1 MTDRKNT
8 AALTL
13 FLAGWLATAP
23 AQAQAP
29 QAAQTAQQPAAAKP
43 AGGSAIELVTLPG
56 STPLV
61 SIRLLFDVGS
71 IHDPK
76 GKEGLATLTA
86 LMVSQAG
93 TQKRSYTE
101 LLDALYPMAASIGTN
116 TDREATVFVGTV
128 HQETLTDYV
137 KLLQETLLQPAFA
150 ESDFTR
156 NKEQLLAYLTN
167 TLRSSDEL
175 LGLEMLQQEIFEG
188 HPYGHEPAG
197 TVEALQ
203 SITLDDVK
211 KFYRDNY
218 TQGNLMLGVAGGY
231 PQGFPESLAAQL
243 AAALPAGQKGRMEL
257 PPPPKI
263 TGRNFTLVEKETG
276 SVGIHLGHTLPI
288 NRSHPDYYPLMVAN
302 SYLGE
307 HRTMFGRLM
316 NQLRADRGLNYGD
329 YSYIEYWANP
339 PGTDYPTAGVPRRQ
353 QYFSIWIRPVVPTDA
368 QFALRAALQELRQ
381 LHEKGMPQEDF
392 DTVRSLLV
400 NYSKLWA
407 QSPSERLGYAMDSRF
422 YGMPSYIEEID
433 ARLQKLTLQEVNAA
447 IKKYLDPDDWDVV
460 MVTNNARQLEETLR
474 KDAPSPKTYNSQ
486 VPETVLA
493 EDKVFQALPVK
504 PTAVEIVPVAE
515 VFQK

>member
-1 MTDRKNT
+1 MTDRKHA

-13 FLAGWLATAP
+13 LLAGWLTTAP
-23 AQAQAP
+23 ARAQAQV
-29 QAAQTAQQPAAAKP
+29 QTPQQPAAAKKP

-61 SIRLLFDVGS
+61 SIRLFFDVGS

-128 HQETLTDYV
+128 HRETLTDYV
-137 KLLQETLLQPAFA
+137 KLFQETLLQPAFA

-188 HPYGHEPAG
+188 HPYGHDPAG

-211 KFYRDNY
+211 KFYRENY

-231 PQGFPESLAAQL
+231 PQGFPESLAAEL

-257 PPPPKI
+257 PPLPVI
-263 TGRNFTLVEKETG
+263 QGRNFTLVEKETG
-276 SVGIHLGHTLPI
+276 SVGIHLGHPLPI

-316 NQLRADRGLNYGD
+316 NQLRGDRGLNYGD
-329 YSYIEYWANP
+329 YSYIEYWPNP
-339 PGTDYPTAGVPRRQ
+339 PGTDYPAAGAPRRQ
-353 QYFSIWIRPVVPTDA
+353 QYFSIWIRPVVPADA

-381 LHEKGMPQEDF
+381 LHEKGMSQADF

-422 YGMPSYIEEID
+422 YGMPPYIEEID
-433 ARLQKLTLQEVNAA
+433 ARLQKVTLQEVNAA

-486 VPETVLA
+486 VAEKVLT
-493 EDKVFQALPVK
+493 EDKAFQALPLK